1 MLRRC
6 LRRKDISIKDET
18 AEEMQNECR
27 NETEDDKGNRREE
40 KHKETKIQKQRP
52 KTNKEDIIT
61 KSKK

>member
-6 LRRKDISIKDET
+6 LRRKDVSIKDET

-27 NETEDDKGNRREE
+27 NEIEDDRENRREE

-52 KTNKEDIIT
+52 KTTRKE
-61 KSKK
+61 